1 MKTTTGDLVEDGW
14 LPAVGLDG
22 VVAQPGMLR
31 VLTDAHTVRRLDL
44 PVATMVPAVLRQL
57 LLPVVLDALGAPRTR
72 REWAGRFA
80 QGRFSPDECER
91 LTDYLTVR
99 YGRRFRLFDGERPF
113 GQVAGLQSLSGEAKS
128 STLLVP
134 SIASGN
140 NVPLFSAFS
149 EADHLDLTVT
159 QAALWLLHAQC
170 WDTAAIKTGAVGDP
184 QAKAGKTTGNPTGPL
199 GQLGVIVPTGRTLY
213 ETLMLNSPI
222 LSDGLDAADRPQWA
236 WDERPTT
243 PGWVSPAGPQWSAR
257 NAGGLLDLLTFQS
270 RRIRLIGRE
279 SGQEQRVRH
288 VIVCAGDRLTGTPE
302 SEPHTAWHHTARPKA
317 EQAPRRPHRHRSGRT
332 AWQGLGSLL
341 ALAVPDDG
349 PRTSLLLRQIGELRA
364 DGALAAD
371 YPLGVEISALEYG
384 NQSAVVENAIADI
397 LPLPT
402 VALVASDDRLRA
414 TLLECVNQADRVGRA
429 LDDLHAD
436 LRRAAGGEILPRD
449 RSEQPSAR
457 LLHGVDPA
465 MRRLLSGLR
474 TIGDEYGVLEHAQKA
489 WELTLFEAAAR
500 EAELLREAV
509 PPRAVVGRVDRTGG
523 KELVF
528 RSGKATA
535 MFRTRLKRI
544 LRRAADAQSNQR
556 ENNQRESAA

>member
-1 MKTTTGDLVEDGW
+1 MEPTTGDLVEDGW
-14 LPAVGLDG
+14 LPAVGVDG
-22 VVAQPGMLR
+22 VAAQPGVLR
-31 VLTDAHTVRRLDL
+31 VLTDAHMVRRLDL

-72 REWAGRFA
+72 REWAGRFH
-80 QGRFSPDECER
+80 QGRFSRDECER

-99 YGRRFRLFDGERPF
+99 YGGRFRLFDGERPF
-113 GQVAGLQSLSGEAKS
+113 GQVAGLQALSGEVKS
-128 STLLVP
+128 STLLMPPV
-134 SIASGN
+134 ASGN

-213 ETLMLNSPI
+213 ETLILNTPV
-222 LSDGLDAADRPQWA
+222 LSDGLEAPDRPQWA

-257 NAGGLLDLLTFQS
+257 GAGGLLDLLTFQS
-270 RRIRLIGRE
+270 RRIRLIGQE
-279 SGQEQRVRH
+279 SVPGRRVRH

-302 SEPHTAWHHTARPKA
+302 SEPHTAWHLTARPRA
-317 EQAPRRPHRHRSGRT
+317 GQAPRRPRRHRSGRT
-332 AWQGLGSLL
+332 AWQGLGALL

-349 PRTSLLLRQIGELRA
+349 ARTSLLLRQIGELRA

-402 VALVASDDRLRA
+402 VALVASDDRIRA
-414 TLLECVNQADRVGRA
+414 ALLECVNQADRVGRA
-429 LDDLHAD
+429 LDDLHTD
-436 LRRAAGGEILPRD
+436 LRRAAGGAVLPSGRG
-449 RSEQPSAR
+449 EQPSER
-457 LLHGVDPA
+457 LLHCVDPA
-465 MRRLLSGLR
+465 MRRLLNGLR
-474 TIGDEYGVLEHAQKA
+474 TIGDDHGFLERAQEA

-500 EAELLREAV
+500 EAELLQEGV
-509 PPRAVVGRVDRTGG
+509 PPRAVVGRVERVGG
-523 KELVF
+523 TELVF
-528 RSGKATA
+528 RSGKAA
-535 MFRTRLKRI
+535 AVFRARLKGI
-544 LRRAADAQSNQR
+544 LRRAPKAHGSRR
-556 ENNQRESAA
+556 EGAA